1 MERQVQIGIVEAALG
16 IVNDPTE
23 SKAVRR
29 KHRLVYQQSQRRL
42 QELEARL
49 NFLRQSRNKSHHS
62 TQLQHSTVC
71 NAQPHLHLNVKHR
84 TKKPR
89 PPLDGTGTI
98 IFYSS
103 LKRNQVLNF
112 ILNLCPYSKRR
123 KFKNYERTAPRGW
136 HKFES
141 IRIGR

>member
-1 MERQVQIGIVEAALG
+1 MFSLQEESALELERQVQIGIVEAALG

-49 NFLRQSRNKSHHS
+49 NFLRQSRNKTHHS
-62 TQLQHSTVC
+62 TPTQFQHPSIC
-71 NAQPHLHLNVKHR
+71 NAQPHLHANVKHR

-89 PPLDGTGTI
+89 PPLDGTGTVT
-98 IFYSS
+98 FYCDMKTIK
-103 LKRNQVLNF
+103 L
-112 ILNLCPYSKRR
+112 
-123 KFKNYERTAPRGW
+123 T
-136 HKFES
+136 
-141 IRIGR
+141 